1 MWTVCQDLRPRATP
15 VAAALPVGNCAAARG
30 RLEFLDTLIGAGF
43 LGSLQD
49 ATHIDRV
56 ERTWSLVAT
65 VALG

>member
-1 MWTVCQDLRPRATP
+1 M
-15 VAAALPVGNCAAARG
+15 AAALPVGNCAAARG

-49 ATHIDRV
+49 VTHIDRV